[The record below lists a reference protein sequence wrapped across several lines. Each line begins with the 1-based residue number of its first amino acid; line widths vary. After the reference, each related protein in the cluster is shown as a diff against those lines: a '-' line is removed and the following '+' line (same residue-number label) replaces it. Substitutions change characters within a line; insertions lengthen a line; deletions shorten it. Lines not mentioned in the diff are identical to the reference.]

1 MPAMPARNKE
11 APGGGPGLPSCQGLT
26 TTHDECGCTIPQPCS
41 EEHPLV
47 LASVG
52 FTPAFP
58 TVEDAARALG
68 CMIGSEWVLY
78 WPVGALPYGVGTR
91 QDGRVTLLNWFG
103 EPIWDRWPDGRVTRA
118 DRDETG
124 IEFVSEETFD

>member
-1 MPAMPARNKE
+1 
-11 APGGGPGLPSCQGLT
+11 
-26 TTHDECGCTIPQPCS
+26 
-41 EEHPLV
+41 
-47 LASVG
+47 
-52 FTPAFP
+52 
-58 TVEDAARALG
+58 
-68 CMIGSEWVLY
+68 MIGSEWVLY

-124 IEFVSEETFD
+124 IEFVSEETFETEEPDDLTGLLRVLVEFGVRFEIGLCSGKIGGRP